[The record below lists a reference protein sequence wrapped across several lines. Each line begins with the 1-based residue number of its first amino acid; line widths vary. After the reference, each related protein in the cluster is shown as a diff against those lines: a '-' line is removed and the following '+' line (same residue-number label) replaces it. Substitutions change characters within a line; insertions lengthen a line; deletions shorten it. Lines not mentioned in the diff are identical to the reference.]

1 MNTEGAAN
9 INGDAFQPYY
19 DTPTSGVAPSCSVAT
34 GDRACYDADN
44 YYNYAVEMP
53 PGSTGGAVYVYD
65 PQFCAVSRSARGRAT
80 AGSAARPA

>member
-19 DTPTSGVAPSCSVAT
+19 DTPTSGVAPACASAT

-53 PGSTGGAVYVYD
+53 PGSIGGERLRLRPGLLRRVDQQGHRRPLVQRDRTG
-65 PQFCAVSRSARGRAT
+65 
-80 AGSAARPA
+80 